1 MPSQKALV
9 LQTRSGRLAVTTF
22 PIPKPGPG
30 EVLLKVHSAS
40 LNPVD
45 VAIKKTGIFVNYYPA
60 ILGSDLAGEVVARG
74 AGVTTVV
81 PGDKIFL
88 EGSFSNSY
96 AGFQQYALADINT
109 LAKVRTTYVLVAHII
124 RPKSETVSP
133 SQIPPTMT
141 YDQAATMPLVCT
153 TAFLALYNDVPHGL
167 GLDSPLRSP
176 GLYTGN
182 AFLVVGG
189 SSSVGQYA
197 IQFAKASG
205 FGPII
210 TTASPRHEQHLLSI
224 GATHVLD
231 RNQSLDSL
239 KERVQGIL
247 GTEKQL
253 SYVIDAIS
261 RTDTQHIAMTLVAPG
276 GRLVT
281 VREPVF
287 KDGYKEKSIST
298 VMALKGL
305 PQNVGLMR
313 ELWANMTKL
322 LEDAIIQPLR
332 YEVISGGLDG
342 VPVGMKRM
350 EEQKVSGVKLVV
362 HPQETAPS

>member
-109 LAKVRTTYVLVAHII
+109 LAK
-124 RPKSETVSP
+124 
-133 SQIPPTMT
+133 IPPTMT

>member
-60 ILGSDLAGEVVARG
+60 ILGSDLAGEVVSRG

-81 PGDKIFL
+81 PGDKIFSQ
-88 EGSFSNSY
+88 GSFSNSY

-109 LAKVRTTYVLVAHII
+109 LAK
-124 RPKSETVSP
+124 
-133 SQIPPTMT
+133 IPPSMT

-176 GLYTGN
+176 GHYTGS

-210 TTASPRHEQHLLSI
+210 TTASPRHEPHLLSI

-231 RNQSLDSL
+231 RNQSLGSL

-253 SYVIDAIS
+253 SYVVDAIS

-342 VPVGMKRM
+342 VSVGMKRM

-362 HPQETAPS
+362 HPQETASSYT